1 MLDVVAVISLAVNF
15 VLLAVALATI
25 TNDRWREM
33 WAARPFGSKP
43 PEILVGVVRHGDDIL
58 LVHRKPALK
67 SRLHWQFPSG
77 HVGAGNDLHQ
87 RVLREVEEET
97 GIVARV
103 VSELGRR
110 RHPITGKRCAY
121 FLCDYVS
128 GAAVNADP
136 AENIFVAWVGKA
148 EVEAYMGGRL
158 YSKVK
163 QAL

>member
-1 MLDVVAVISLAVNF
+1 LNVVAAVSLIVNV

-25 TNDRWREM
+25 NNDRWREM
-33 WAARPFGSKP
+33 WAARPFGAKP
-43 PEILVGVVRHGDDIL
+43 PEIVVGVVRRGDEVL
-58 LVHRKPALK
+58 LVHRKPAMK

-77 HVGAGNDLHQ
+77 HIGAANDLHQ
-87 RVLREVEEET
+87 RVLREIVEET

-110 RHPITGKRCAY
+110 RHPMTGKRCVY

-128 GAAVNADP
+128 GAEINADP